1 MENFQFTLLE
11 EVQAEIAALTSAL
24 SHIAEDAGVE
34 FHTELLVYPEAQN
47 TFNNLSAVEDKLLDR
62 DILEWEKYGLPF

>member
-24 SHIAEDAGVE
+24 RHMSEEYGAE
-34 FHTELLVYPEAQN
+34 FYSELLVYPEAQ
-47 TFNNLSAVEDKLLDR
+47 THFNNLSAVEDRLLDR
-62 DILEWEKYGLPF
+62 CILEWEKYGLPF